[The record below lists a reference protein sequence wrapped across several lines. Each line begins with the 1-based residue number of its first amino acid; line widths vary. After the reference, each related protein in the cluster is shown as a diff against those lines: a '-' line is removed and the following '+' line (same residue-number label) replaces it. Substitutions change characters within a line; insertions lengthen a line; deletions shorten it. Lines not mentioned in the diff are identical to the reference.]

1 MKTEL
6 FILSLG
12 GATHV
17 INFFSMKLANAFRT
31 KQHVPEFMQNES
43 TRFEDVSSQRQWPRF
58 VSHPVY
64 VKVISSRL
72 CERYWDTASVQ
83 VGGVA

>member
-31 KQHVPEFMQNES
+31 KQRVPEFMQNES
-43 TRFEDVSSQRQWPRF
+43 TRFEDVSSQR
-58 VSHPVY
+58 
-64 VKVISSRL
+64 
-72 CERYWDTASVQ
+72 
-83 VGGVA
+83 